1 MSCLG
6 VSSLCHTHSAGESP
20 SAEGDSPAP
29 AGRLSADTVQL
40 LPAFFQKKR
49 SPYKERDP
57 RLPLGVRAV
66 GGCAGITHTH
76 TSSQLNVL
84 TLSWVTGI

>member
-20 SAEGDSPAP
+20 SAEGDSPAL

-40 LPAFFQKKR
+40 LPAFFQKK
-49 SPYKERDP
+49 DP
-57 RLPLGVRAV
+57 HIRRETRGFPLGF
-66 GGCAGITHTH
+66 G
-76 TSSQLNVL
+76 Q
-84 TLSWVTGI
+84 